1 MIVGCGSHQIDYK
14 QFKMV
19 PISKRTSRDQP
30 ESVAADNVGIIL
42 SYHRIAD
49 PGLDPWGLR
58 VSPENFENQLSVIRK
73 FGAPVSLRDFVSSY
87 QTGNVPKNA
96 VVITFDDGYSDNFTE
111 ALPLLKEFDIPSTIF
126 VSSGFIGKPYFWWDA
141 LETIFLRPNRLPR
154 NLTLCLDSGQAEWN
168 LGNAV
173 HYTRE
178 QYEKDCISCK
188 WRGEPG
194 SRLRIYHEVYETLWL
209 VPFRRRLEI
218 VSEIVQWAGYD
229 NCDFAVCIPL
239 STSQIRKFDS
249 EDLITIGAHTV
260 NHLPLDTVN
269 GNERNDEIF
278 DCREKLQG
286 IISKLVDTFAYPH
299 GKYDHESSKLL
310 EKYDFLCACTTEES
324 PVNKRCN
331 PFLLP
336 RFAAANVGGPE
347 FLNWL
352 SECFAGR

>member
-1 MIVGCGSHQIDYK
+1 MIVGRSCHQIDYK

-19 PISKRTSRDQP
+19 PISKRTSSDQP

-49 PGLDPWGLR
+49 PGIDPWGLS

-73 FGAPVSLRDFVSSY
+73 IGAPVSLHDFVSSY
-87 QTGNVPKNA
+87 QAGNIPQNA

-111 ALPLLKEFDIPSTIF
+111 ALPLLKEFDIPATIF

-188 WRGEPG
+188 WRGETG
-194 SRLRIYHEVYETLWL
+194 SRKRICHEVYQSLWPI
-209 VPFRRRLEI
+209 PFRQRLEL
-218 VSEIVQWAGYD
+218 VGEIVKWADIDKKDSEG
-229 NCDFAVCIPL
+229 CVPL
-239 STSQIRKFDS
+239 STDQIRMLS
-249 EDLITIGAHTV
+249 NEELITIGAHTV
-260 NHLPLDTVN
+260 NHIPLDSVPIDVQS
-269 GNERNDEIF
+269 EEIIE
-278 DCREKLQG
+278 CNRKLEG
-286 IISKLVDTFAYPH
+286 IISRPVDTFAYPH
-299 GKYDHESSKLL
+299 GKYSQASINLL
-310 EKYDFLCACTTEES
+310 KKHDFLCGCTTKES
-324 PVNKRCN
+324 IVKRDCH
-331 PFLLP
+331 PMLLP
-336 RFAAANVGGPE
+336 RFAVRNLGGAE
-347 FLNWL
+347 FENWL
-352 SECFAGR
+352 EERFR